1 MMYFLRLLN
10 CRFLCFP
17 LENCLLNQVCPVESP
32 IAWVLLVASFRCH
45 LTFLLF
51 LVFPIIESGDWI
63 KLRLIFLLVREREDC
78 CIDDYLFFQG
88 GTQCL
93 FCFEASSCWCVDSG
107 SQPGDICPCLKAFLV
122 VTALGVGR
130 LLQTPVGRGQGH

>member
-1 MMYFLRLLN
+1 MYFLRLLN

-88 GTQCL
+88 GT
-93 FCFEASSCWCVDSG
+93 
-107 SQPGDICPCLKAFLV
+107 
-122 VTALGVGR
+122 
-130 LLQTPVGRGQGH
+130 